1 MSYTVCSQGGVNIS
15 GDGSMDNFELKSS
28 YKNSS
33 NFLIFKGRIEIKCSF
48 LSPYSALTTY
58 FHTVIFYISLTS
70 EKYKKILLNNKLI
83 KHYKLVKNNRK

>member
-33 NFLIFKGRIEIKCSF
+33 NFLIFTGHIFCFELKNGE
-48 LSPYSALTTY
+48 Y
-58 FHTVIFYISLTS
+58 FYT
-70 EKYKKILLNNKLI
+70 KINLNYN
-83 KHYKLVKNNRK
+83 